1 MFEVIV
7 NVAVV
12 MDLVLDR
19 VKGLFGAVVV
29 VMMDLMELEHWDYF
43 VKHDFLERFYGI
55 SILIFV
61 LDDQNLFDRILHFFL
76 FQLIHVHV

>member
-29 VMMDLMELEHWDYF
+29 VMMDLVELEHWDYF

-76 FQLIHVHV
+76 IQLIHVHV

>member
-19 VKGLFGAVVV
+19 AKGLFGAVVV
-29 VMMDLMELEHWDYF
+29 VMMDLVELEH
-43 VKHDFLERFYGI
+43 
-55 SILIFV
+55 
-61 LDDQNLFDRILHFFL
+61 
-76 FQLIHVHV
+76 